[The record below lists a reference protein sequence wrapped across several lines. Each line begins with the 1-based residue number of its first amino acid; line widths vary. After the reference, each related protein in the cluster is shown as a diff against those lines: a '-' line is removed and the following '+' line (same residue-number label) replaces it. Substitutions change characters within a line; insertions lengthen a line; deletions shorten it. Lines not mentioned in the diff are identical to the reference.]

1 MYSLCPPDSRP
12 YKKNSLFCMYARK
25 KNFLCV
31 FSSVQKLVLNRAKT
45 NHLLRWRKSWF
56 WIGPKPTTSC
66 GDFLSLA
73 VTSSRTLWLP
83 QYTVTSSSVPLPCSF
98 QEKVQLPASL
108 RWASTRQRL
117 FAGSIF
123 LSGEESHSRAILSF
137 SLSQAIDII
146 THELALPY
154 LGKDCHIS

>member
-12 YKKNSLFCMYARK
+12 YKKTLSFVCTLAKRK

-83 QYTVTSSSVPLPCSF
+83 LVFLSRVPFRRRYSC
-98 QEKVQLPASL
+98 QL
-108 RWASTRQRL
+108 L
-117 FAGSIF
+117 FAGLPLASVRSLGPFFFREKNLIQELLSLF
-123 LSGEESHSRAILSF
+123 LWVKQSTS
-137 SLSQAIDII
+137 SLMNWRSPI
-146 THELALPY
+146 
-154 LGKDCHIS
+154 